1 MGPPRLL
8 RADSTVF
15 STPKKRTLNTGMK
28 DTPTT

>member
-8 RADSTVF
+8 RADSTAF
-15 STPKKRTLNTGMK
+15 SIPEKRTLNTGMK